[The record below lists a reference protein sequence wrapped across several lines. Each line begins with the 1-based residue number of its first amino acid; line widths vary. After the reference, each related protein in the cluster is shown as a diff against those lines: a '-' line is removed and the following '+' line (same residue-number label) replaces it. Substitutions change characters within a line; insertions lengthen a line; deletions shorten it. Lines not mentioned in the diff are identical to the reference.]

1 MIKFKDLLMIT
12 GAGTKIKIGYEKRN
26 GFFYTGLLKDAP
38 PIEADAEVINI
49 YVFHGEDALTII
61 LN

>member
-1 MIKFKDLLMIT
+1 MIT
-12 GAGTKIKIGYEKRN
+12 GAGTKVKIGYEKRN